1 MINLH
6 IKIIKDQI
14 MILNFNVLNKFG
26 FCAKTKMHFVC
37 IQFLLFINYI
47 NQTLFK
53 NSQLYFKASY
63 FFFKDL
69 RLNSIIIYITK
80 SFLCSSYN

>member
-47 NQTLFK
+47 N
-53 NSQLYFKASY
+53 
-63 FFFKDL
+63 
-69 RLNSIIIYITK
+69 
-80 SFLCSSYN
+80 